1 MNNYWFGSLGFLF
14 VAVVIYIGS
23 NFLISLSSSSEPA
36 QGNILHEEAIQPVE
50 QPTAEPV
57 PLAQEPTQ
65 PRKLEWEELMP
76 AEDLALLEAMEPI
89 DHATMN
95 QDELKKDLQPRKTQ
109 LKPEG
114 NISQFEK
121 TRNSKGNATANKK
134 RTWRDALV
142 STRTRPEL
150 NLQKIK
156 IAGYIVPLEF
166 NLKHMLTD
174 FFLVP
179 YFGACIHVPP
189 PPPNQIIYVRIP
201 KGLPAQE
208 IYTPFWVEG
217 TLKIET
223 KHNDLGISSYS
234 LDADGVAAY
243 MDE

>member
-1 MNNYWFGSLGFLF
+1 MKNYWFGGLGFLF
-14 VAVVIYIGS
+14 VTALIYIGS
-23 NFLISLSSSSEPA
+23 NFNISLFFGSKPA
-36 QGNILHEEAIQPVE
+36 QSTILPVEAIQPAGK
-50 QPTAEPV
+50 PGAELA
-57 PLAQEPTQ
+57 PLVQEPTP

-76 AEDLALLEAMEPI
+76 AEDLALLEGMEPI

-95 QDELKKDLQPRKTQ
+95 QDELNKDLLPRPTL
-109 LKPEG
+109 LKPESDL
-114 NISQFEK
+114 SQFEK
-121 TRNSKGNATANKK
+121 PRIPNGENAENKK
-134 RTWRDALV
+134 RTWKDALV

-156 IAGYIVPLEF
+156 IAGYIVPLEY
-166 NLKHMLTD
+166 NSEHMLTD

-201 KGLPAQE
+201 KGLPVQE

-217 TLKIET
+217 ILKIET
-223 KHNDLGISSYS
+223 QHNDLGVSSYS

-243 MDE
+243 TDE